1 MSARLRIK
9 IFMRK
14 RYIQNI
20 IAGLITMVI
29 TLWSAAPAAVFAQA
43 KTTPPPPNYGQ
54 ALEIAPPVI
63 YLTVNPGQTVKTQ
76 IFLRDISSGE
86 LIVTGEANDFT
97 ASGED
102 GTPKLILDKD
112 EGNNPYSMKSWV
124 VAPAELRL
132 VPREVKTMAI
142 TINVPKSAS
151 PGGHYGI
158 IRFTATPPS
167 LKSSGVS
174 LSTSLGAL
182 MLVTVN
188 GAVSEKLTVTDFS
201 VKDKNNKTG
210 SVFQSGPLT
219 FVERIKNEGN
229 IHEQPVGQV
238 TIKDMFG
245 RKVANVNIN
254 LPPRNIL
261 PASTRRFE
269 QPLDKSVI
277 GNKRL
282 FGKYTANLAVTYG
295 KNKQTTSSTLSFW
308 VIPYRLIAIII
319 VALVAGFFILR
330 YALRRYNRYIIGG
343 ASGSKKRRR
352 K

>member
-1 MSARLRIK
+1 MN
-9 IFMRK
+9 RK
-14 RYIQNI
+14 YIHNI
-20 IAGLITMVI
+20 IIGFITVVI
-29 TLWSAAPAAVFAQA
+29 TVWSVVPMAASAQTRTATPPKAASA
-43 KTTPPPPNYGQ
+43 PPPNYGQ

-63 YLTVNPGQTVKTQ
+63 YLNVNPGQQVKTQ

-86 LIVTGEANDFT
+86 LIVTGQANDFT

-102 GTPKLILDKD
+102 GTPKLILDAE
-112 EGNNPYSMKSWV
+112 EGNNPYSMKAWV

-132 VPREVKTMAI
+132 VPREVKTMQI
-142 TINVPKSAS
+142 TINVPKDAS

-182 MLVTVN
+182 MLVTVS
-188 GAVSEKLTVTDFS
+188 GPVSEKLTISDFT
-201 VKDKNNKTG
+201 VNHDGKNA
-210 SVFQSGPLT
+210 SVFQSGPLN

-229 IHEQPVGQV
+229 IHEQPTGQV

-245 RKVANVNIN
+245 RKVANLNIN

-261 PASTRRFE
+261 PASTRKFE

-277 GNKRL
+277 GKRRL
-282 FGKYTANLAVTYG
+282 FGRYSASLTVTYG
-295 KNKQTTSSTLSFW
+295 KNKQSTTSSLVFW
-308 VIPYRLIAIII
+308 VIPYRLVAIVIL
-319 VALVAGFFILR
+319 ALIAGFFALR
-330 YALRRYNRYIIGG
+330 YGIRRYNKYIIG
-343 ASGSKKRRR
+343 SSSKRRR